1 MLGMANDAKG
11 PGCYAQGVIRK
22 IRFPGLGAA
31 DGAAVP
37 IASETDLGYT
47 AAFTGTGTIVTVTGP
62 KAKRATVLYAG
73 QIASVSVNATGTH
86 TLVPTAWSPTT
97 GTYTFASLDA
107 TTNEAI
113 PTTDTIEIVFLIDE
127 GSS

>member
-1 MLGMANDAKG
+1 MLGMARDTRG

-37 IASETDLGYT
+37 VAEETDLGYT
-47 AAFTGTGTIVTVTGP
+47 AVFSDVGRVVTVTGP
-62 KAKRATVLYAG
+62 KAKRATLLYAG
-73 QIASVSVNATGTH
+73 QLVGGATA
-86 TLVPTAWSPTT
+86 TLSRTMVPSAWSPTT
-97 GTYTFASLDA
+97 GTYTFSCFDA
-107 TTNEAI
+107 TVLEA
-113 PTTDTIEIVFLIDE
+113 PLTTDMLEIVFLIDE